1 MEYNFKNE
9 LSLKTKSKIE
19 NMYEKTIE
27 EYL

>member
-9 LSLKTKSKIE
+9 LSLKTKSNIE

>member
-9 LSLKTKSKIE
+9 LSLKAKSNIE